1 MKIVALVLTCAL
13 APAKARLADR
23 FLARRHGRSGLVD
36 HAVNHVERALRA
48 RGAAPA
54 ASNAT
59 THLYT
64 AAALDHFDASVASAP
79 VAWSQRFYA
88 DASFW
93 GGDGWP
99 VFLYVGGEGPLA
111 APSARLHMYELAR
124 AHGALVLAL
133 EHRFYGESRPTADLS
148 DASLAFLTSAQ
159 ALADLARFIAHV
171 NALSPGA
178 PDAASSPPLT
188 LAASTARSR
197 WIAFGGSYPG
207 NLATWLR
214 LRYPALVAGAVG
226 SSAPVFAEV

>member
-1 MKIVALVLTCAL
+1 MISFLVALPIKFAVSGCDINRLWTLGEFEQFFADQRIEPGDVLLVEKVT
-13 APAKARLADR
+13 PRLGVR
-23 FLARRHGRSGLVD
+23 PRRD
-36 HAVNHVERALRA
+36 EMIFFE
-48 RGAAPA
+48 P
-54 ASNAT
+54 
-59 THLYT
+59 
-64 AAALDHFDASVASAP
+64 P
-79 VAWSQRFYA
+79 
-88 DASFW
+88 
-93 GGDGWP
+93 
-99 VFLYVGGEGPLA
+99 
-111 APSARLHMYELAR
+111 
-124 AHGALVLAL
+124 
-133 EHRFYGESRPTADLS
+133 ADLS

-178 PDAASSPPLT
+178 PDAASSPPLA